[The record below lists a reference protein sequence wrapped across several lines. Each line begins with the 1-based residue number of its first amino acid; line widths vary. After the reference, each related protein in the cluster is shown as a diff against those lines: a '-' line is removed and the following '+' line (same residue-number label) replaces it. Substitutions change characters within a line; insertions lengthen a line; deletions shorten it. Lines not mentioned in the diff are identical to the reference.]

1 MSRARSGSLPMALK
15 IALSVLLL
23 GSVWVG
29 WAYFSASAFLSA
41 LARGDRQ
48 TVEDHVDRASFQRSL
63 EAQIPQHMRRDSPL
77 VEALAGAIARIA
89 GRMAADTVATYDLV
103 NIAVPKNARVA
114 MMYPTAPSRMVVAVV
129 NERNEGQLLVFA
141 FRDLGWYL
149 IGVR

>member
-1 MSRARSGSLPMALK
+1 MSRAHTVSMPTFFKYFLVVLF
-15 IALSVLLL
+15 IALI
-23 GSVWVG
+23 WMG
-29 WAYFSASAFLSA
+29 WAYFSALSFLGA
-41 LARGDRQ
+41 LARGDRRA
-48 TVEDHVDRASFQRSL
+48 VEDHVDRASFQRSL

-103 NIAVPKNARVA
+103 NVAVPKGARVILL
-114 MMYPTAPSRMVVAVV
+114 YPTAPTRMVVTVV
-129 NERNEGQLLVFA
+129 NDQNEGQLLVFA